1 MTRLVTASLI
11 LLSLSACTK
20 EEVVEETA
28 DSTLEE
34 PPSWSEMSDT
44 QKSSYMANEVTP
56 AMAAIF
62 KAYDPEEYADFSC
75 ATCHGSDAEANGF
88 QMPSDI
94 HELSVPPPEVYA
106 GPAVEFM
113 YTEVVP
119 AMAGL
124 LDMDVN
130 DGTNDGFGC
139 YGCHTPEQ

>member
-1 MTRLVTASLI
+1 MTRLITTSLV

-20 EEVVEETA
+20 DEVTETGDSVVEE
-28 DSTLEE
+28 L
-34 PPSWSEMSDT
+34 PPWAEMT
-44 QKSSYMANEVTP
+44 QEQRGAYMASDVTP

-62 KAYDPEEYADFSC
+62 QAYDAEEYADFSC
-75 ATCHGSDAEANGF
+75 ATCHGSDADATGYA
-88 QMPSDI
+88 MPSDI

-124 LDMDVN
+124 LEMDVY
-130 DGTNDGFGC
+130 DGANDGFGC
-139 YGCHTPEQ
+139 YGCHTAEQ